1 MSEHESHDNDNR
13 LPEAVGD
20 KAARRI
26 EARRTRDR
34 GVWFGMGMFGLV
46 GWTVAIYTVLG
57 ILLGTWLDSK
67 WPLGFSWTLT
77 LLLFGLI
84 AGVFNA
90 WHWINKESR
99 AGEDKKDRPGDRKK
113 N

>member
-1 MSEHESHDNDNR
+1 MSEYENR
-13 LPEAVGD
+13 DGDSRLSEAVGD

-26 EARRTRDR
+26 RARRTRDR
-34 GVWFGMGMFGLV
+34 SVWFGMGMFGLV

-57 ILLGTWLDSK
+57 IILGSWLDRR

-77 LLLFGLI
+77 LLFFGLI
-84 AGVFNA
+84 AGVLNA

-99 AGEDKKDRPGDRKK
+99 AGEDKEDGPEDSKT

>member
-1 MSEHESHDNDNR
+1 MSEDEKGNGESR

-26 EARRTRDR
+26 KARRTRDR
-34 GVWFGMGMFGLV
+34 SVWFGMGMFGLV

-57 ILLGTWLDSK
+57 ILLGTWLDRR

-77 LLLFGLI
+77 LLLLGLI
-84 AGVFNA
+84 AGVLNA

-99 AGEDKKDRPGDRKK
+99 AGEEEEDGSEDRKM